1 MVNRNKASNH
11 SKPLRENKEIPT
23 LENILLKDSVFPTD
37 LINNNI
43 FWLEDKIGKRE
54 CMKLYQYV
62 PIAVTFFYK

>member
-11 SKPLRENKEIPT
+11 SKPLRENKEKPT

-43 FWLEDKIGKRE
+43 FWLEDKIGKKRMHE
-54 CMKLYQYV
+54 
-62 PIAVTFFYK
+62 IVTKCTYSSHIFL